1 MEFMDELVTRILLN
15 VSHEHVLDI
24 CNVILLVLILL
35 VADAFLRIIAE
46 VFQYNKDHNRKNTT
60 KTFITTLIWYGW
72 GQGDYIDANTG
83 KIKRYLMSEKLRSSM
98 LKKICLFYP
107 AWFFL
112 SIACV
117 SLPDTVFIGVRGDE
131 LLANVF
137 MWWPVASEL
146 SSIIENLREIDT
158 YHFVRIKNMFME
170 INKMRK

>member
-1 MEFMDELVTRILLN
+1 MDELVTRILLN

-98 LKKICLFYP
+98 LKKICIFYP
-107 AWFFL
+107 AWFFFR
-112 SIACV
+112 SH
-117 SLPDTVFIGVRGDE
+117 VFPSRIPYSSAFV
-131 LLANVF
+131 V
-137 MWWPVASEL
+137 MSYWPT
-146 SSIIENLREIDT
+146 SSCGGR
-158 YHFVRIKNMFME
+158 
-170 INKMRK
+170 

>member
-46 VFQYNKDHNRKNTT
+46 VFQYNNRKNTT

-72 GQGDYIDANTG
+72 GRGDYIDANTG

-98 LKKICLFYP
+98 LKKICIFYP